1 MVTSSNFFDEMG
13 PVNQRWGQFLFLVV
27 LISSFF
33 YFILQADVEEDLEV
47 DLQDKFQ
54 EKVYISDDFNKSI
67 NPISVEEQILRM
79 KTNLKP
85 IQKANLKPVQPQGL
99 ALILNLM

>member
-1 MVTSSNFFDEMG
+1 MG
-13 PVNQRWGQFLFLVV
+13 PGNQRWGQFIFLIL

-99 ALILNLM
+99 APILNLM